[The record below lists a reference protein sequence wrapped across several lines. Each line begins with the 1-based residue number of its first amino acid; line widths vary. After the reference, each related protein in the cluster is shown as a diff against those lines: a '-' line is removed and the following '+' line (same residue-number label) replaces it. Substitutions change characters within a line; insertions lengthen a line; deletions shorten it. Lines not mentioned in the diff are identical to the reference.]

1 MPQSTSNGMLD
12 ILQKLND
19 AYTRPAVKSTDG
31 TKSYSVSKD
40 ASEMLNILQKLETAT
55 AKATTE
61 KYHEAKVNIKLST
74 ATMTNNTVS
83 VGKYNVI
90 LEKKS
95 VIPGVKKTFYKITD
109 SAGETLYSDIALF
122 ESAMGV
128 VKGLLFNISK
138 VKKILDL
145 DAKYAGYLAETALYQ
160 YKAKTLNESYKKDV
174 AVAKQ
179 GNAAT
184 KMMAIKNQIKTLL

>member
-1 MPQSTSNGMLD
+1 MSQDSKGMLD
-12 ILQKLND
+12 ILHKLNQ
-19 AYTRPAVKSTDG
+19 AHTSPVSKSTG
-31 TKSYSVSKD
+31 AAKTYSVSKD
-40 ASEMLNILQKLETAT
+40 ATEMLNILQKLETAT

-61 KYHEAKVNIKLST
+61 KYQEAKVNINLST
-74 ATMTNNTVS
+74 ATMTKDTVS
-83 VGKYNVI
+83 VGKYNVV
-90 LEKKS
+90 LEKKT

-109 SAGETLYSDIALF
+109 SNGDALYSDIALF

>member
-1 MPQSTSNGMLD
+1 MSQDSKGKLD
-12 ILQKLND
+12 ILHKLNQ
-19 AYTRPAVKSTDG
+19 AHTTPVSKSTSAAK
-31 TKSYSVSKD
+31 TYSVSKD
-40 ASEMLNILQKLETAT
+40 ATEMLNILQKLETAT
-55 AKATTE
+55 VKATTE
-61 KYHEAKVNIKLST
+61 KYQEAKVDIKLST
-74 ATMTNNTVS
+74 ATMANNTVS
-83 VGKYNVI
+83 VGKYNVVM
-90 LEKKS
+90 EKKT

-109 SAGETLYSDIALF
+109 NNGDALYSDIALF

-128 VKGLLFNISK
+128 VKGLLFNNNK

-145 DAKYAGYLAETALYQ
+145 DAKYAGYLAETAVYQ